1 MSKYEV
7 ILPVAKPPAMNR
19 FYTGDETG
27 APYFKM
33 GTWPAR
39 YVCLIPGEKG
49 PEVGA
54 IENTGGFTPVAPGAL
69 INITV

>member
-7 ILPVAKPPAMNR
+7 VLPVAKPPETPR

-27 APYFKM
+27 ALYFKL
-33 GTWPAR
+33 GTCPPR
-39 YVCLIPGEKG
+39 YVCLIPGKDG
-49 PEVGA
+49 PAVGA